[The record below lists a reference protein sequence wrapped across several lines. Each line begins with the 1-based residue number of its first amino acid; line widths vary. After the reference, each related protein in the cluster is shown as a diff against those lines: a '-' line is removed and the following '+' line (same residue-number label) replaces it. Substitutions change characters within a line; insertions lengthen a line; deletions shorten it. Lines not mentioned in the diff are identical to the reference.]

1 MNFLAAVITAV
12 ERDHRT
18 FRASAR
24 SLMATWRDPHA
35 ERFEREVLATLD
47 QDSAAVLNAL
57 RDAESALA
65 RAEQALRG
73 AGESLAP

>member
-1 MNFLAAVITAV
+1 MNHLTAVITAV

-18 FRASAR
+18 FRAATR
-24 SLMATWRDPHA
+24 SLMATWRDPYA
-35 ERFEREVLATLD
+35 ERFEREVLAALD

-57 RDAESALA
+57 REAESELA

-73 AGESLAP
+73 AGESLSS